1 MADES
6 FGEKTEAPTSRRIEE
21 ARERGQVPR
30 SVDLTAAII
39 LLASMAALYFAGG
52 PIGGSMLRTMQD
64 MLAFENAGL
73 MDAQDVLAEFAH
85 SAYYF
90 VVTVAPVILT
100 IAVVAVLANIV
111 QSGIVFS
118 GHPLEPS
125 LDKLNPI
132 TGFGRIFSGRALARL
147 AGNLLKLAGLTW
159 VAWVAIRGDFDRIVA
174 LSDMPVAQMFHN
186 GGEVVV
192 SLGFK
197 LGLILLVIAVLDYMY
212 QRWQFLEDL
221 KMTKQEV
228 REEMKRMEGDPLIR
242 EQRRH
247 IQRQLAMQRMS
258 AAVPKADAI
267 ITNPTHFAIAVRYD
281 AETMAAP
288 QVVAKGADLMAK
300 RIREIAMEHGVP
312 IVEKPALARALY
324 KAVEVGHEI
333 PLEFY
338 QAVAEVLAFVYRIS
352 GRHFAR
358 SAT

>member
-267 ITNPTHFAIAVRYD
+267 ITNPTHFAVALSYKED
-281 AETMAAP
+281 KHSAP
-288 QVVAKGADLMAK
+288 VVVAKGKDHLAQKIKERA
-300 RIREIAMEHGVP
+300 RECSVE
-312 IVEKPALARALY
+312 IVENKPLARALY
-324 KAVEVGHEI
+324 FFCEVGDEV
-333 PLEFY
+333 PEDLY
-338 QAVAEVLAFVYRIS
+338 KAVAEVLAYVYRMKKG
-352 GRHFAR
+352 GRR
-358 SAT
+358 